1 MGSGAGKGGHG
12 HVVRRCLCPRQSRAC
27 AGHLETW
34 GRVVRSRVLGDI
46 TFVVGEQSGPSHQDR
61 DTPNQDASTS
71 LRQLRLD
78 RTGPDSQVPSDR
90 AAAPGL

>member
-61 DTPNQDASTS
+61 DTPKSGCRPIPETAQV
-71 LRQLRLD
+71 
-78 RTGPDSQVPSDR
+78 GPHG
-90 AAAPGL
+90 A